1 MLIIYLEAMLV
12 YLQEAVAEAVPCGGS
27 LSEETRCHR
36 EMNGWGGWSPTV
48 RWFQQNAGPYMYSS
62 DVLSVI
68 VIFNSG
74 FRVTFFPLVSLLFD
88 LHV

>member
-1 MLIIYLEAMLV
+1 M
-12 YLQEAVAEAVPCGGS
+12 VPDGS
-27 LSEETRCHR
+27 MVSTERR
-36 EMNGWGGWSPTV
+36 K
-48 RWFQQNAGPYMYSS
+48 S
-62 DVLSVI
+62 DVLAVI